1 MMMPPR
7 VNTYAS
13 QGGRGGEWGAKTKPP
28 IDVSEVPIW
37 RGVQDTNKTVTTER
51 GALRGGQMGD
61 TNPLFSV
68 FDKNAF
74 LSESDPKM

>member
-1 MMMPPR
+1 MASDGSLHSGGI
-7 VNTYAS
+7 YADS
-13 QGGRGGEWGAKTKPP
+13 VE
-28 IDVSEVPIW
+28 
-37 RGVQDTNKTVTTER
+37 GVGV
-51 GALRGGQMGD
+51 RGGQMGD